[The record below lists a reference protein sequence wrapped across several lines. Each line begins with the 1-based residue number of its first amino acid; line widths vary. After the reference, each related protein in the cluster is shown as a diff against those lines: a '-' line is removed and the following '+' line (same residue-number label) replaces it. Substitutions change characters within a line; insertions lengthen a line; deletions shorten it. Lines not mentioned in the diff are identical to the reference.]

1 MIKFITLSICL
12 NLLASLSVASDDHSG
27 HSDDLLFLLQHKIA
41 ISKLQKKH
49 LALPPSEQN
58 SNRQQQTRHFNKA
71 LPKLTRYMAVPESR
85 YPNLDMYA
93 QSLKSRSA
101 LLNDYAQLLLQFYA
115 PP

>member
-1 MIKFITLSICL
+1 MNKFVILSICL
-12 NLLASLSVASDDHSG
+12 SLLTSPSLASDDHSG

-41 ISKLQKKH
+41 ISKLQKKRPE
-49 LALPPSEQN
+49 LPPSEQVT
-58 SNRQQQTRHFNKA
+58 NRQQQTRHFNKA

-115 PP
+115 HP